1 MSGFP
6 TSRHTVLSLTLVTVV
21 HTLRYTRLTLTLFVH
36 NRSEL
41 GAFQKTAG
49 ADEYDVASFGGPR
62 FDADETRMLRVEGII
77 SRYNGWNLREL
88 REERKGAGGGGG
100 AEAVEDVIED
110 VEEASEDVE
119 DVIEDVEEAS
129 EDVEDDVEDIEDDVK
144 DSSDVVEGVE
154 DASYDAEDAIQ
165 HDSSDDSS
173 SMEFLSADLGAAE
186 PVWERFVAS
195 EKAKDVGGLGGL
207 RRELSAKTREKAELE
222 RSLKEVE
229 ATIVDLHA
237 KRERLEEHKKDGA
250 ASLGNARVARDERRV
265 ANLSAKLEKVAAL
278 VKDVQTKKRVAAVA
292 ARNLRQKLATAKLG
306 SEAEAEAKTESKPA
320 VAKVGAAEDGGQPG
334 VASLALPPRRR
345 PAQPEE
351 VAAQ

>member
-1 MSGFP
+1 
-6 TSRHTVLSLTLVTVV
+6 
-21 HTLRYTRLTLTLFVH
+21 
-36 NRSEL
+36 
-41 GAFQKTAG
+41 
-49 ADEYDVASFGGPR
+49 
-62 FDADETRMLRVEGII
+62 
-77 SRYNGWNLREL
+77 
-88 REERKGAGGGGG
+88 
-100 AEAVEDVIED
+100 
-110 VEEASEDVE
+110 
-119 DVIEDVEEAS
+119 
-129 EDVEDDVEDIEDDVK
+129 
-144 DSSDVVEGVE
+144 
-154 DASYDAEDAIQ
+154 
-165 HDSSDDSS
+165 
-173 SMEFLSADLGAAE
+173 MEFLSADLGAAE

-195 EKAKDVGGLGGL
+195 EKAKAKDVGGLGGL
-207 RRELSAKTREKAELE
+207 RREVSEKTREKAELE

-278 VKDVQTKKRVAAVA
+278 EKDVQTKKRVAAVA

-306 SEAEAEAKTESKPA
+306 IEAEAEAETESKPA

>member
-88 REERKGAGGGGG
+88 REERKGARGGEG
-100 AEAVEDVIED
+100 AEA
-110 VEEASEDVE
+110 VE

-278 VKDVQTKKRVAAVA
+278 EKDVQTKKRVAAVA

-306 SEAEAEAKTESKPA
+306 SEAEAEAETESKPA